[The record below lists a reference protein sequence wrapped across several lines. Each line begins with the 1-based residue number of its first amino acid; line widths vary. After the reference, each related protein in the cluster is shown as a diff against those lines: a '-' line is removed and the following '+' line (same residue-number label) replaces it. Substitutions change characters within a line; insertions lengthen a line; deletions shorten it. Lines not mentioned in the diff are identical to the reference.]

1 MKPIRVY
8 HVDAF
13 TTERFGGNPAGVVL
27 DGAHLNEQ
35 QMQQIANEL
44 NLSETVFLLPAEDAQ
59 ADYRVRYFTPTD
71 EVDFCGHATVGIA
84 WILATEPGVAQL
96 DNGVA
101 LQTNIGII
109 PVRWIKHD
117 GQVTQ
122 VEMTQAAPSI
132 RQPEID
138 VQRLSRGIGIPIQQ
152 LDTTHPIQLGYTGN
166 WHLLVPVTDRISI
179 DEAKPDLS
187 DLAQYNRELGVITT
201 HLFTSKAENY
211 SQIYTRDFAPAIG
224 IAEDPVTGSANG
236 ALMAYLY
243 LNQLIDQQHTVS
255 IEIRQGDTICRGGT
269 LYATVE
275 PNGSSAVIR
284 IAGSAVVSLRGMM
297 EL

>member
-1 MKPIRVY
+1 MKSIRVY

-13 TTERFGGNPAGVVL
+13 TTTKFGGNPAGVVL
-27 DGAHLNEQ
+27 DGAHLDEQ

-44 NLSETVFLLPAEDAQ
+44 NLSETVFLLPAEDAA
-59 ADYRVRYFTPTD
+59 ADYRVRYFTPSN
-71 EVDFCGHATVGIA
+71 EVDFCGHATVGIS

-96 DNGVA
+96 DDGVK

-109 PVRWIKHD
+109 PVRWIKQD

-122 VEMTQAAPSI
+122 VEMTQAAPAI

-138 VQRLSRGIGIPIQQ
+138 VERLSRGIGIPVQQ
-152 LDTTHPIQLGYTGN
+152 LDTTYPIQLGYTGN
-166 WHLLVPVTDRISI
+166 WHLLVPVIHRAAI
-179 DEAKPDLS
+179 DEAKPDLN

-201 HLFTSKAENY
+201 HLFTGTAEQH

-243 LNQLIDQQHTVS
+243 LNGLIDQQQPS
-255 IEIRQGDTICRGGT
+255 LIEIRQGDMIGRGGT

-275 PNGSSAVIR
+275 PTGASAIVR
-284 IAGSAVVSLRGMM
+284 MAGSAVVSLRGVM